1 MFPKEIEIS
10 RNISVNIQA
19 FFNSSDYDKVGILVD
34 ENTRLH
40 CLPLVHKAIK
50 PTDIIEIKS
59 GEEQKTLDTCIHIWK
74 ELTENHFERKSLLVN
89 LGGGVI
95 GDMGGFC
102 AATYKRGIDFINI
115 PTTLLSQVDA
125 SVGGKLG
132 IDFLGYK
139 NHIGVF
145 EDPKKVFIDTKFLNT
160 LPARELRSGFAEVIK
175 HCLILDSAYWEKVSS
190 IVFEDQNWSDIVKHS
205 VDVKKK
211 VVEEDPFEKGLR
223 KILNFGHT
231 IGHAI
236 ESYFLQKDEK
246 KILHGE
252 AIAAGMICE
261 TYLSV
266 KYCKLPESSVKSIE
280 DYILKT
286 FGRILISED
295 DIEEITFLC
304 LQDKKNEKGV
314 INFSLLKEIGNS
326 VFNVGVEQNEIRK
339 VLQLYAQH

>member
-10 RNISVNIQA
+10 QNISVNIQA

-50 PTDIIEIKS
+50 PSDIIEIKS
-59 GEEQKTLDTCIHIWK
+59 GEELKTLDTCIQIWK
-74 ELTENHFERKSLLVN
+74 ELTDNQFERKSLLVN

-132 IDFLGYK
+132 IDFLGFK

-160 LPARELRSGFAEVIK
+160 LPERELRSGFAEVIK
-175 HCLILDSAYWEKVSS
+175 HCLIVDATYWEKVSA
-190 IVFEDQNWSDIVKHS
+190 IDFKDQNWSDIVKHS

-246 KILHGE
+246 KLLHGE

-261 TYLSV
+261 TYLSAT
-266 KYCKLPESSVKSIE
+266 YCNLPESSVKSIE
-280 DYILKT
+280 DYIQKT

-295 DIEEITFLC
+295 DIEEIILLC

-314 INFSLLKEIGNS
+314 INFSLLKEIGNP